1 MWLSQANLQ
10 DLFANQIW
18 RKVIMVNLPR
28 NANDLPIK
36 NGWSFPVDNGILL
49 ITMASF
55 AHRGSDGLLMA
66 GRVAHLFHS
75 DAKNSDS
82 VWNFSINVGMAPKH
96 SKMRYYIMDL
106 EKLFGLSFTIPK

>member
-1 MWLSQANLQ
+1 
-10 DLFANQIW
+10 
-18 RKVIMVNLPR
+18 
-28 NANDLPIK
+28 
-36 NGWSFPVDNGILL
+36 
-49 ITMASF
+49 MASF

-106 EKLFGLSFTIPK
+106 EKLFGLSDILHHSEIVVVNHFEQYPLQKKLGLSRF